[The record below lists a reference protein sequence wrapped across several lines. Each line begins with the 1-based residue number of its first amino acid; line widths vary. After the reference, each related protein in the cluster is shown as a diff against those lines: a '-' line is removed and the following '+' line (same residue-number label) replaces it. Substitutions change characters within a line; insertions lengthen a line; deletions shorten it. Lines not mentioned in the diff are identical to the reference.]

1 VIKVFV
7 YVLKINTLIMIPINV
22 KMNVT
27 QVALDVKIMNAYV
40 LKDIFTIKILKNV
53 ILNVILLA

>member
-1 VIKVFV
+1 MIKVFV